1 MKFGIATFVT
11 DDGISPAPLAKAVEE
26 RGFHSL
32 FVAEH
37 SHVPLA
43 FEEPYPGAGEL
54 PRQLLRTLDPFVALT
69 SAAAATHHLMLATG
83 VLLLAQRDV
92 IYTAKEVAT
101 LDVISG
107 GRVLLGVGV
116 GWNRHEMRNHRLD
129 PMTRGAKMNEQ
140 IRALKQL
147 WGKDTAEFHEAFVDF
162 TPLELRPKPVQ
173 QPHPPIHIG
182 GVSRAA
188 LERVQSL
195 GDGWLPLGGVAPEK
209 IVRARQWL
217 ADNGRPHVPITIC
230 GAATDKSTLSAY
242 ADVGVDEVALRL
254 PTLPESATLRL
265 LDELACLAEFFALR
279 PVR

>member
-1 MKFGIATFVT
+1 
-11 DDGISPAPLAKAVEE
+11 
-26 RGFHSL
+26 L

-69 SAAAATHHLMLATG
+69 SAAAATHRLMLATG

-92 IYTAKEVAT
+92 IHTAKEVAT
-101 LDVISG
+101 LDLISG
-107 GRVLLGVGV
+107 GRVILGVGV

-147 WGKDTAEFHEAFVDF
+147 WGNDTAEFHEAFVDF

-173 QPHPPIHIG
+173 QPHPPIYVG

-195 GDGWLPLGGVAPEK
+195 GDGWLPLGGVAPGK

-217 ADNGRPHVPITIC
+217 ADNGRPRVAITIC
-230 GAATDKSTLSAY
+230 GAAAVKATLSAY
-242 ADVGVDEVALRL
+242 ADAGVDEVALQL
-254 PTLPESATLRL
+254 PTLPESATLRQ
-265 LDELACLAEFFALR
+265 LDELASLAEFFALR
-279 PVR
+279 PAR